1 MKISKRLKIIK
12 RPRIIKRL
20 KIIIR
25 MLLFRSLISLKHT
38 FSNRSVSG
46 FVEPAT
52 SFSFIVDI
60 LQVRMYPYGLGH
72 QSQLPNGT
80 WVFTSKYGPR
90 DIELNQVSFEL
101 PYLMLVVYS

>member
-1 MKISKRLKIIK
+1 MPSSVLHHLLPQMKISKRLKIIK

-52 SFSFIVDI
+52 SFSFIV
-60 LQVRMYPYGLGH
+60 
-72 QSQLPNGT
+72 
-80 WVFTSKYGPR
+80 
-90 DIELNQVSFEL
+90 
-101 PYLMLVVYS
+101 VVYSMDLFYEILV